1 MQIFKFTLEIVT
13 SVCVTGESI
22 HSTGS
27 VHTSGTVQP
36 RANRDF
42 VQASNVPCTALAP
55 THHHGLEVQRA
66 VQALGLCVQ
75 EVAFLLMSLP
85 GK

>member
-1 MQIFKFTLEIVT
+1 MFNIADIQ
-13 SVCVTGESI
+13 
-22 HSTGS
+22 
-27 VHTSGTVQP
+27 SGTVQP
-36 RANRDF
+36 RANADF
-42 VQASNVPCTALAP
+42 VEASNVPCTALAP